1 MGKLKIEFQGDSP
14 LQPKAREVKYTGTS
28 LTATGFNVIGYYI
41 GVVTEGWGFQYCTD
55 TEGNKTDVSASKTEG
70 LKQFTASITGLTS
83 ETPYYIRGYVIVD
96 SVKIYGETWYEIT
109 TEANNIVVGVQ
120 AASSIT
126 ATGAALS
133 AAYTSNAANISAAK
147 LQYCTDI
154 EGEIT
159 DVAITPVTSPLTTTL
174 TELTAATTY
183 YFRCKLTSETVDTLG
198 DWEEFTTLSE

>member
-1 MGKLKIEFQGDSP
+1 M
-14 LQPKAREVKYTGTS
+14 
-28 LTATGFNVIGYYI
+28 
-41 GVVTEGWGFQYCTD
+41 
-55 TEGNKTDVSASKTEG
+55 
-70 LKQFTASITGLTS
+70 
-83 ETPYYIRGYVIVD
+83 RGYIVVD
-96 SVKIYGETWYEIT
+96 DVKVYGQWYEIT

-120 AASSIT
+120 EASSIT
-126 ATGAALS
+126 AAGAALS

-147 LQYCTDI
+147 LQYCTDT

>member
-1 MGKLKIEFQGDSP
+1 MSRLSLDFNGTYPFAP
-14 LQPKAREVKYTGTS
+14 FVKSVEYASAS
-28 LTATGFNVIGYYI
+28 LTATGVNLT
-41 GVVTEGWGFQYCTD
+41 GVYVGSGQTAYGFEYCTD
-55 TEGNKTDVSASKTEG
+55 KEGSKTDVSGTKTEG
-70 LKQFTASITGLTS
+70 QTKFTGYVTGLHS
-83 ETPYYIRGYVIVD
+83 ETLYYMRGYIVVGE
-96 SVKIYGETWYEIT
+96 VKVYGQWYEIT